1 MVAPLHVDFGRS
13 PLTLAREYIYEGI
26 ERATKN
32 VMHGRCTEGEY
43 KFQAGIAY
51 GLQQA
56 LTALENAEKD
66 IAKER

>member
-1 MVAPLHVDFGRS
+1 MNAPLVVNFGTT
-13 PLTLAREYIYEGI
+13 PIALARKYIAEAI
-26 ERATKN
+26 ERATEN

-56 LTALENAEKD
+56 LNALESAEKD